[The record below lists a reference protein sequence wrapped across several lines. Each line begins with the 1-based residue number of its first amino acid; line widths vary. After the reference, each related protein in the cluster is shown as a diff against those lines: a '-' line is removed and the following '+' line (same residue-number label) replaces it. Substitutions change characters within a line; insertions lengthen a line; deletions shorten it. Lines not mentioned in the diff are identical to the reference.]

1 MSIRSYKK
9 SSEDSLLER
18 LRKKDLQNH
27 PTFNC
32 TDAAYTNLTVALQ
45 NIVNE
50 TAPKEDIRVKL
61 NSKP

>member
-9 SSEDSLLER
+9 SSEDLLLER

-27 PTFNC
+27 STFNC
-32 TDAAYTNLTVALQ
+32 IDAAYTNLTVALQ

-50 TAPKEDIRVKL
+50 TAPKEDIRVK
-61 NSKP
+61 

>member
-1 MSIRSYKK
+1 MFIRSYKK

-27 PTFNC
+27 STFNSI
-32 TDAAYTNLTVALQ
+32 DAAYTNLTVALQ

-50 TAPKEDIRVKL
+50 TTPKEDIRVK
-61 NSKP
+61 